1 MNICCYVCPFKKL
14 LVPCLRKHM
23 IFFLFHFFFI
33 ENSASSTVRPIK
45 RVTRLKCTGN
55 YVRDEEMKDE
65 TRQIHNL
72 RKKNY

>member
-1 MNICCYVCPFKKL
+1 
-14 LVPCLRKHM
+14 M

-72 RKKNY
+72 RKKKTINFVRARMISYFYPFIKY